1 MKTINTTIFLKMLE
15 SANNN
20 LSNNVNLM
28 NNLNV
33 FPVPDG
39 DTGSNMFATFSSA
52 FGKIRNISSKES
64 ISKLFKYF
72 SKELLLS
79 ARGNSGVIL
88 SQIFKGFSLG
98 IKDTNDLNVAQFI
111 LGLEGAYKTSY
122 KSVIKPVEGTILTVI
137 KDSSVIT
144 KKIKDK
150 GIKFDD
156 FFKDF
161 SKIINESLEN
171 TPNLLPILKELN
183 VIDSGAKGLVVIFE
197 GMISAFNGKIIPIKK
212 EESNSLKSNFLMS
225 QEIFN
230 GEFGFCTE
238 FILLIPKENSTHSK
252 GNNFFKAKPFDKQ
265 TFLDA
270 IKKMHATSE
279 VVVFDED
286 ILKVHCHIVDPF
298 KLLAYAKK
306 FGEFY
311 KVKIDNMNE
320 QTSLNSMNANNNHN
334 IQTNTDKN
342 IQIGI
347 ISCNNGQGII
357 NDVKS
362 YGAHFIIEGGQTM
375 NPSAGDFVS
384 AINTLNAKEIIIF
397 PNNSNV
403 ILAAKQA
410 AKISKDKKVV
420 VLPTKTQIEG
430 ISAMIHYNDEESLQ
444 DNISEME
451 SAISEVKSIAIT
463 KAIRNTK
470 INKIKIKQ
478 SNYIA
483 ILDGKIVST
492 NESRVK
498 IAIDLI
504 KKEIDDMSGI
514 ITIYI
519 GGDASIGDAKEI
531 STTIESEC
539 DIEVVIKNGLQPTYD
554 FLISIE

>member
-1 MKTINTTIFLKMLE
+1 MKTINSAIFINMLE

-20 LSNNVNLM
+20 LSNNVNLI

-52 FGKIRNISSKES
+52 YEKIKDISTKKP
-64 ISKLFKYF
+64 ISKLLKYF

-88 SQIFKGFSLG
+88 SQIFKGFLLG
-98 IKDTNDLNVAQFI
+98 IKETSDLNVEQFI

-137 KDSSVIT
+137 KDSAIIT
-144 KKIKDK
+144 KKIKNK
-150 GIKFDD
+150 HISFND

-161 SKIINESLEN
+161 SKMINESLEN

-183 VIDSGAKGLVVIFE
+183 VIDSGAKGLVTIFE
-197 GMISAFNGKIIPIKK
+197 GMISAFNGEIISIKK

-225 QEIFN
+225 QEIFD

-238 FILLIPKENSTHSK
+238 FILLIPKENPSHSK
-252 GNNFFKAKPFDKQ
+252 SSGFFKVKPFDKEI
-265 TFLDA
+265 FLDA

-279 VVVFDED
+279 VVVFDEN
-286 ILKVHCHIVDPF
+286 ILKVHCHIIDPF
-298 KLLAYAKK
+298 KLLTYAKK
-306 FGEFY
+306 FGDFY

-320 QTSLNSMNANNNHN
+320 QTNLNSMNVNNGNV
-334 IQTNTDKN
+334 
-342 IQIGI
+342 QIAI

-384 AINTLNAKEIIIF
+384 AINTLGAKEIIIF

-420 VLPTKTQIEG
+420 VIPTKTQIEG

-444 DNISEME
+444 DNILEME

-470 INKIKIKQ
+470 INKIKIKEG
-478 SNYIA
+478 NYIA

-492 NESRVK
+492 NKSKVK

-539 DIEVVIKNGLQPTYD
+539 DIEVIIKNGLQPTYD